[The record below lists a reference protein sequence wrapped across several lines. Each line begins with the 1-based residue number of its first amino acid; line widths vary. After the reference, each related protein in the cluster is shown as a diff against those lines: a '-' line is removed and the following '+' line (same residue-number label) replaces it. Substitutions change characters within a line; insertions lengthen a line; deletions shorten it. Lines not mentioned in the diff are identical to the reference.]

1 MNNAYLFKY
10 RRFLFWHSKKI
21 VGHKYEETQDKM
33 IMFFDDGSIS
43 EIAKWS
49 NCECRLGVDWVNATK
64 EAIRDEAGQ

>member
-1 MNNAYLFKY
+1 MNPAYLFKY
-10 RRFLFWHSKKI
+10 RRFLFCLSKKI
-21 VGHKYEETQDKM
+21 VGQKYEETQEKM
-33 IMFFDDGSIS
+33 VLCSDDGCIS